1 MLCSHSDNV
10 AEVCVLP
17 QTYLILNLTLE
28 MQRVP
33 FKIFYTKPSDL
44 V

>member
-1 MLCSHSDNV
+1 
-10 AEVCVLP
+10 
-17 QTYLILNLTLE
+17 

-44 V
+44 VWVVNHFLFFSYLSQC